1 MLSKLLKRRALRWQ
15 STARSETG
23 PNKTINEDCTLV
35 DDTVELAI
43 LCDGVGGHGNGN
55 IAALLAC
62 RYLEDA
68 ISQHKPSDEQ
78 HLRQLLRQ
86 CHQHLLD
93 HMGNHPETTGMAT
106 TVVLAL
112 KADNHIWLAWVG
124 DSRAYMFRKGKLN
137 LLTDDH
143 SFVNEKVAQGILSR
157 EEAESHPMANLIT
170 SSLGGAANS
179 LKRIGIEKVALKPHD
194 RLILCS
200 DGIYGQMSRPELQQA
215 TSQSAQA
222 LVQQAIDNNTP
233 DNCSAIC
240 IDLL

>member
-1 MLSKLLKRRALRWQ
+1 MLSKLLHGRALRWQ
-15 STARSETG
+15 SAASSETG
-23 PNKTINEDCTLV
+23 PNKTLNEDCVLLNDTL
-35 DDTVELAI
+35 ELAI

-55 IAALLAC
+55 IASLLSC
-62 RYLEDA
+62 RYLEDT

-78 HLRQLLRQ
+78 DLRQMLRQ
-86 CHQHLLD
+86 SHQHLLD
-93 HMGNHPETTGMAT
+93 HMENHPETTGMAT

-124 DSRAYMFRKGKLN
+124 DSRAYLLRKCKLSQ
-137 LLTDDH
+137 LTDDH
-143 SFVNEKVAQGILSR
+143 SFVNEKVAQGILSS
-157 EEAESHPMANLIT
+157 EEAANHPMANLIT

-179 LKRIGIEKVALKPHD
+179 LKRTGIDKVALKRHD

-200 DGIYGQMSRPELQQA
+200 DGVYGYMSRLELQQA
-215 TSQSAQA
+215 ASQSAQA
-222 LVQQAIDNNTP
+222 LVQQAIDNNTA